1 MRREDTKLKK
11 FFEPVSDDLKKFDTL
26 IEENLFA
33 DSRLIESVID
43 HLLEKRGKR
52 IRPTILFLTAR
63 CSGYTHEK
71 IVEAA
76 LGIELIHTATLLHDD
91 VVDEADTRRGQKT
104 VNAGWTN
111 LISILMGDFMFA
123 KAFRMLVST
132 ECSKLVERVSY
143 TTERVSFGELRQIE
157 ESGNFEISEE
167 SYLDIIA
174 AKTASLFSTSA
185 ASGAILNDAGSSEID
200 RMSDFGEKVGTSFQI
215 ADDLLDLIG
224 DTSKTGKEIGSDL
237 MQGKATLPLIY
248 SLRKSSSKVRNEI
261 TGILSNGAQ
270 PADYERVV
278 DFIGNSGGLTYA
290 RERALEYGESGLELI
305 SKYGSSDYADAL
317 RDVVYFT
324 VNREN

>member
-1 MRREDTKLKK
+1 MRREDTKLKR
-11 FFEPVSDDLKKFDTL
+11 FFDPVRSDLGRFDLL

-33 DSRLIESVID
+33 DSKLIESVID

-52 IRPTILFLTAR
+52 IRPTFLFLTAR

-71 IVEAA
+71 MTEAA

-91 VVDEADTRRGQKT
+91 VIDEADTRRGQRT
-104 VNAGWTN
+104 VNAEWSN
-111 LISILMGDFMFA
+111 MISILMGDFLFA

-132 ECSKLVERVSY
+132 GSPELVERVSF

-167 SYLDIIA
+167 AYLDIIA

-185 ASGAILNDAGSSEID
+185 ASGAILNKASVEEIS
-200 RMSDFGEKVGTSFQI
+200 RLGQFGEKVGTSFQI
-215 ADDLLDLIG
+215 ADDLLDLVG
-224 DTSKTGKEIGSDL
+224 DPTKTGKEVGSDL

-248 SLRKSSSKVRNEI
+248 ALRKSTSRVRGEI
-261 TGILSNGAQ
+261 TGILSNGAV
-270 PADYERVV
+270 PEDYARVV
-278 DFIGNSGGLTYA
+278 DFISTSGGLTYA
-290 RERALEYGESGLELI
+290 RDRALEYGEAGLELI
-305 SKYGSSDYADAL
+305 RKYGASEYASAL

-324 VNREN
+324 ANREN